1 MGQRWRGVA
10 CCAPA
15 KSCDRCTVMTTLLIF
30 DTTAAACSVALWRN
44 GAVIADRYEPM
55 PRGQAERLL
64 PMIQEVLDDGRLD
77 YGDLNGVAVTCG
89 PGAFTGLRIGLS
101 AARGL
106 ALGGQLPLVGVST
119 FEALALRA
127 DGPCL
132 VAIDTKRRDL
142 YLQAFDQSGRP
153 AGAARIATVDDALR
167 EAHAADALIVA
178 DNPDVF
184 ADACGNSVALPSA
197 VPQSLSGPPR
207 ASAFAGLAAARL
219 DAGNTGAAPI
229 YLRAPEAR
237 LPDQRRSGAP

>member
-1 MGQRWRGVA
+1 
-10 CCAPA
+10 
-15 KSCDRCTVMTTLLIF
+15 MTTLLIF

-44 GAVIADRYEPM
+44 GAVIANRFEPM

-64 PMIQEVLDDGRLD
+64 PMIQEVLNDGGLD

-106 ALGGQLPLVGVST
+106 TLAGQLPIVGLST
-119 FEALALRA
+119 FETLAIRV

-142 YLQAFDQSGRP
+142 YLQAFDGGGRP

-167 EAHAADALIVA
+167 EARASTTPIVA

-184 ADACGNSVALPSA
+184 AEGDTLPSA
-197 VPQSLSGPPR
+197 VRLSLSGPPC
-207 ASAFAGLAAARL
+207 AAAFAARAAAKF
-219 DAGNTGAAPI
+219 DAGDTGAEPI

-237 LPDQRRSGAP
+237 LPEARGTGAR

>member
-1 MGQRWRGVA
+1 
-10 CCAPA
+10 
-15 KSCDRCTVMTTLLIF
+15 MTTLLIF

-44 GAVIADRYEPM
+44 GTVVADRYEPM

-64 PMIQEVLDDGRLD
+64 PMIQEVLADGHMG
-77 YGDLNGVAVTCG
+77 YSDLNGVAVTCG

-106 ALGGQLPLVGVST
+106 ALAGQLPIVGLST
-119 FEALALRA
+119 FEALAVRV

-142 YLQAFDQSGRP
+142 YLQAFDGSGRP
-153 AGAARIATVDDALR
+153 AGAARIATVDEALR
-167 EAHAADALIVA
+167 EAYAAAVPIVA

-184 ADACGNSVALPSA
+184 ADSGALPSA
-197 VPQSLSGPPR
+197 VPQSLSGPPC
-207 ASAFAGLAAARL
+207 AAVFAGLVAARF
-219 DAGNTGAAPI
+219 DAGDTGAAPI

-237 LPDQRRSGAP
+237 LPEPRPTGAP

>member
-1 MGQRWRGVA
+1 
-10 CCAPA
+10 
-15 KSCDRCTVMTTLLIF
+15 MTTLLIF

-44 GAVIADRYEPM
+44 RTVVADRYEPM

-64 PMIQEVLDDGRLD
+64 PMIGEVLADGHLD

-106 ALGGQLPLVGVST
+106 ALAGQLPIVGLST
-119 FEALALRA
+119 FEALAIRV

-142 YLQAFDQSGRP
+142 YLQAFEDSGKP
-153 AGAARIATVDDALR
+153 TGAARIATVDEALH
-167 EAHAADALIVA
+167 EARTTAAPIVA

-184 ADACGNSVALPSA
+184 ADGGALPSA
-197 VPQSLSGPPR
+197 VPQSLSGPPC
-207 ASAFAGLAAARL
+207 AAAFAGLAAARF
-219 DAGNTGAAPI
+219 DAGNTGAEPI

-237 LPDQRRSGAP
+237 LPEPRRTGAP